1 MVKLRLPDGRE
12 LEAKVGESI
21 LEQIP
26 EGIGLVAKV
35 DGELVDL
42 TWIVKEGVR
51 TIEVLDFNSPEG
63 KETYWHTSSHILAQA
78 VKRLFPEAKLGIGPA
93 IEEGFFYD
101 FDLSGRSFSPEDLER
116 IEEEMRRIV
125 RENLPVVREE
135 MEREEAIKLF
145 RSMGEVYKV
154 ELLEEM
160 DEDVVSV
167 YRQGEFVDLCRG
179 PHLPS
184 TGYVKALK
192 VLHASSAYWRGDE
205 RNPVMQRVYGISFPT
220 EEELKRYLKMRE
232 EARKR
237 DHRIVGPQLDLFSMP
252 SEVIGPGLVIWHPK
266 GARIRRVIE
275 DFLVRVHLKWGY
287 ELVYSPHIAYT
298 NLWRTSGHL
307 NYYREFMYVF
317 EKEGIEHAVKPMNC
331 PFHILVYKSK
341 RRSYRE
347 LPMRLFELGTVYR
360 YERSGVLHGLLR
372 ARGFTQDDAHIFTT
386 PEKLEEEIFRV
397 IELDEYLMRSFGFE
411 EFKVEISTW
420 DPRHPE
426 EYMGS
431 EEDWNR
437 AQSAL
442 EEALRKKGYEYEVM
456 EGEAAFYGPKIDVKL
471 VDSIGREWQLSTIQL
486 DFNLPKRFNV
496 TYVDAD
502 GSEKTV
508 IMIHRALLGSIERF
522 FGILLEHYAGNF
534 PLWLAPI
541 QVRILPVADR
551 HLSKA
556 KEVLERLLG
565 AGVRADLDD
574 ARGTLGY
581 RIRES
586 ELEKVPIL
594 LIIGDREVESGKVA
608 VRRKGKGNLGSMDLE
623 EFLAEFT
630 EEFLPPDLRG
640 GSSTF

>member
-1 MVKLRLPDGRE
+1 
-12 LEAKVGESI
+12 
-21 LEQIP
+21 
-26 EGIGLVAKV
+26 
-35 DGELVDL
+35 
-42 TWIVKEGVR
+42 
-51 TIEVLDFNSPEG
+51 
-63 KETYWHTSSHILAQA
+63 
-78 VKRLFPEAKLGIGPA
+78 
-93 IEEGFFYD
+93 
-101 FDLSGRSFSPEDLER
+101 
-116 IEEEMRRIV
+116 
-125 RENLPVVREE
+125 
-135 MEREEAIKLF
+135 
-145 RSMGEVYKV
+145 
-154 ELLEEM
+154 
-160 DEDVVSV
+160 
-167 YRQGEFVDLCRG
+167 
-179 PHLPS
+179 
-184 TGYVKALK
+184 
-192 VLHASSAYWRGDE
+192 
-205 RNPVMQRVYGISFPT
+205 
-220 EEELKRYLKMRE
+220 
-232 EARKR
+232 
-237 DHRIVGPQLDLFSMP
+237 
-252 SEVIGPGLVIWHPK
+252 
-266 GARIRRVIE
+266 
-275 DFLVRVHLKWGY
+275 
-287 ELVYSPHIAYT
+287 
-298 NLWRTSGHL
+298 
-307 NYYREFMYVF
+307 NYYRDFMYVF

-341 RRSYRE
+341 RRGYRE
-347 LPMRLFELGTVYR
+347 LPMRRFELGTVYR

-397 IELDEYLMRSFGFE
+397 IELDEVLMRSFGFE
-411 EFKVEISTW
+411 EVKVEISTW
-420 DPRHPE
+420 DPRRPE

-431 EEDWNR
+431 EEDWIR

-534 PLWLAPI
+534 PLWLAPV
-541 QVRILPVADR
+541 QARVLPVAER
-551 HLSKA
+551 HLDRA
-556 KEVLERLLG
+556 REVLDRLLS
-565 AGVRADLDD
+565 AGIRADLDD

-594 LIIGDREVESGKVA
+594 LVIGDREVESGKVA

-623 EFLAEFT
+623 EFLREFT

>member
-1 MVKLRLPDGRE
+1 MVKVMLPDGSE
-12 LEAKVGESI
+12 LEAVPGKRVI
-21 LEQIP
+21 DLIP
-26 EGIGLVAKV
+26 EGTGLVAKV
-35 DGELVDL
+35 DGRLADL
-42 TWIVKEGVR
+42 TTIVESGAER
-51 TIEVLDFNSPEG
+51 IEVLDFDSPEG
-63 KETYWHTSSHILAQA
+63 RETYWHTTSHVMAQA
-78 VKRLFPEAKLGIGPA
+78 VKRLHPEAKLGIGPA
-93 IEEGFFYD
+93 IEEGFFYE
-101 FDLSGRSFSPEDLER
+101 FDLSGKSFSPEDLER
-116 IEEEMRRIV
+116 IEDEMRRIV
-125 RENLPVVREE
+125 KEDLPIVREE
-135 MEREEAIKLF
+135 LGREEAIALF
-145 RSMGEVYKV
+145 ERLGEVYKV
-154 ELLEEM
+154 ELLREM
-160 DEDVVSV
+160 EEDVVSV

-184 TGYVKALK
+184 TGYVKHFKILY
-192 VLHASSAYWRGDE
+192 ASSSYWRGDE

-220 EEELKRYLKMRE
+220 KEMLDEYLRRRE

-237 DHRIVGPQLDLFSMP
+237 DHRVVGPQLDLFSMP
-252 SEVIGPGLVIWHPK
+252 SEVIGPGLIIWHPK
-266 GARIRRVIE
+266 GARIRRIIE

-298 NLWRTSGHL
+298 NLWKTSGHL
-307 NYYREFMYVF
+307 DYYRDFMYVF

-360 YERSGVLHGLLR
+360 FERSGVLHGLLR

-411 EFKVEISTW
+411 EFKVELSTW

-431 EEDWNR
+431 EDDWHR

-442 EEALRKKGYEYEVM
+442 EEALREKGYEYRVM

-496 TYVDAD
+496 TYIDAD
-502 GSEKTV
+502 GNEKTV
-508 IMIHRALLGSIERF
+508 VMIHRALLGSIERF

-534 PLWLAPI
+534 PLWLAPV
-541 QVRILPVADR
+541 QVRVLPVAER
-551 HLSKA
+551 HLDRA
-556 KEVLERLLG
+556 KEVLEALLRED
-565 AGVRADLDD
+565 VRADLDD

-594 LIIGDREVESGKVA
+594 LVIGDKEVESGKVA
-608 VRRKGKGNLGSMDLE
+608 VRRKGRGNLGSMDLS
-623 EFLAEFT
+623 EFLEMFR
-630 EEFLPPDLRG
+630 EEFLPPDLR
-640 GSSTF
+640 S

>member
-1 MVKLRLPDGRE
+1 MVKVVLPDGSE
-12 LEAKVGESI
+12 LEAVLGKRI
-21 LEQIP
+21 IDLIP
-26 EGIGLVAKV
+26 EGTGLVAKV
-35 DGELVDL
+35 DGRLADL
-42 TWIVKEGVR
+42 TTIVESGAER
-51 TIEVLDFNSPEG
+51 IEVLDFDSPEG
-63 KETYWHTSSHILAQA
+63 RETYWHTTSHVMAQA
-78 VKRLFPEAKLGIGPA
+78 VKRLHPEAKLGIGPA
-93 IEEGFFYD
+93 IEEGFFYE
-101 FDLSGRSFSPEDLER
+101 FDLSGKSFSPEDLER
-116 IEEEMRRIV
+116 IEDEMRRIV
-125 RENLPVVREE
+125 KEDLPIVREE
-135 MEREEAIKLF
+135 LGREEAIALF
-145 RSMGEVYKV
+145 ERLGEVYKV
-154 ELLEEM
+154 ELLREM
-160 DEDVVSV
+160 EEDVVSV

-184 TGYVKALK
+184 TGYVKHFKILY
-192 VLHASSAYWRGDE
+192 ASSSYWRGDG

-220 EEELKRYLKMRE
+220 KEMLDEYLRRRE

-237 DHRIVGPQLDLFSMP
+237 DHRVVGPQLDLFSMP
-252 SEVIGPGLVIWHPK
+252 SEVIGPGLIIWHPK
-266 GARIRRVIE
+266 GARIRRIIE

-298 NLWRTSGHL
+298 NLWKTSGHL
-307 NYYREFMYVF
+307 DYYRDFMYVF

-360 YERSGVLHGLLR
+360 FERSGVLHGLLR

-411 EFKVEISTW
+411 KFKVELSTW

-431 EEDWNR
+431 EDDWHR

-442 EEALRKKGYEYEVM
+442 EEALREKGYEYRVM

-496 TYVDAD
+496 TYIDAD
-502 GSEKTV
+502 GNEKTV
-508 IMIHRALLGSIERF
+508 VMIHRALLGSIERF

-534 PLWLAPI
+534 PLWLAPV
-541 QVRILPVADR
+541 QVRVLPVAER
-551 HLSKA
+551 HLDRA
-556 KEVLERLLG
+556 KEVLEALLRED
-565 AGVRADLDD
+565 VRADLDD

-594 LIIGDREVESGKVA
+594 LVIGDREVESGKVA
-608 VRRKGKGNLGSMDLE
+608 VRRKGRGNLGSMDLS
-623 EFLAEFT
+623 EFLEMFR
-630 EEFLPPDLRG
+630 EEFLPPDLR
-640 GSSTF
+640 S

>member
-12 LEAKVGESI
+12 LDARIGERI
-21 LEQIP
+21 LDQIP
-26 EGIGLVAKV
+26 PGSGLVARV
-35 DGELVDL
+35 DGRLVDL
-42 TWIVKEGVR
+42 TWVVREGH
-51 TIEVLDFNSPEG
+51 TLIEVLDFNSPEG
-63 KETYWHTSSHILAQA
+63 RETFWHTSSHIMAQA
-78 VKRLFPEAKLGIGPA
+78 VKRLFPEARLGIGPA

-101 FDLSGRSFSPEDLER
+101 FDLRGRTFTPEDLQR
-116 IEEEMRRIV
+116 IEDEMRRIV
-125 RENLPVVREE
+125 SENLPIVREE

-160 DEDVVSV
+160 DDDVVSV

-184 TGYVKALK
+184 TGYVRALK
-192 VLHASSAYWRGDE
+192 VLNASSAYWKGDE
-205 RNPVMQRVYGISFPT
+205 RNPVMQRVYGISFPS
-220 EEELKRYLKMRE
+220 EEELQRYLRMRE

-275 DFLVRVHLKWGY
+275 DFLVRVHQRWGY

-298 NLWRTSGHL
+298 NLWRISGHL
-307 NYYREFMYVF
+307 NYYRDFMYVF

-331 PFHILVYKSK
+331 PFHILVYKSR

-347 LPMRLFELGTVYR
+347 LPMRFFELGTVYR

-386 PEKLEEEIFRV
+386 PEKLEDEISRV
-397 IELDEYLMRSFGFE
+397 IELDEYIMRSFGFG

-431 EEDWNR
+431 EEDWVR
-437 AQSAL
+437 AQHAL
-442 EEALRKKGYEYEVM
+442 EEALRKRGYDYDVM

-486 DFNLPKRFNV
+486 DFNLPRRFGV

-502 GSEKTV
+502 GSERTV
-508 IMIHRALLGSIERF
+508 VMIHRALLGSIERF

-534 PLWLAPI
+534 PVWLAPI
-541 QVRILPVADR
+541 QVRVLPVAER
-551 HLSKA
+551 HLARA
-556 KEVLERLLG
+556 KEVLNELLRTG
-565 AGVRADLDD
+565 LRADLDD

-594 LIIGDREVESGKVA
+594 LVIGDREVESGKVA
-608 VRRKGKGNLGSMDLE
+608 VRRKGRGNLGSMDLE
-623 EFLAEFT
+623 EFLREFRD
-630 EEFLPPDLRG
+630 EFLPPDLRG

>member
-1 MVKLRLPDGRE
+1 MVKVVLPDGSE
-12 LEAKVGESI
+12 LEAVLGKRI
-21 LEQIP
+21 IDLIP
-26 EGIGLVAKV
+26 EGTGLVAKV
-35 DGELVDL
+35 DGRLADL
-42 TWIVKEGVR
+42 TTIVESGAER
-51 TIEVLDFNSPEG
+51 IEVLDFDSLEG
-63 KETYWHTSSHILAQA
+63 RETYWHTTSHVMAQA
-78 VKRLFPEAKLGIGPA
+78 VKRLHPEAKLGIGPA
-93 IEEGFFYD
+93 IEEGFFYE
-101 FDLSGRSFSPEDLER
+101 FDLSGKSFSPEDLER
-116 IEEEMRRIV
+116 IEDEMRRIV
-125 RENLPVVREE
+125 KEDLPIVREE
-135 MEREEAIKLF
+135 LGREEAIALF
-145 RSMGEVYKV
+145 ERLGEVYKV
-154 ELLEEM
+154 ELLREM
-160 DEDVVSV
+160 EEDVVSV

-184 TGYVKALK
+184 TGYVKHFKILY
-192 VLHASSAYWRGDE
+192 ASSSYWRGDE

-220 EEELKRYLKMRE
+220 KEMLDEYLRRRE

-237 DHRIVGPQLDLFSMP
+237 DHRVVGPQLDLFSMP
-252 SEVIGPGLVIWHPK
+252 SEVIGPGLIIWHPK
-266 GARIRRVIE
+266 GARIRRIIE

-298 NLWRTSGHL
+298 NLWKTSGHL
-307 NYYREFMYVF
+307 DYYRDFMYVF

-360 YERSGVLHGLLR
+360 FERSGVLHGLLR

-386 PEKLEEEIFRV
+386 PEKLEGEIFRV

-411 EFKVEISTW
+411 EFKVELSTW

-431 EEDWNR
+431 EDDWHR

-442 EEALRKKGYEYEVM
+442 EEALREKGYEYRVM

-496 TYVDAD
+496 TYIDAD
-502 GSEKTV
+502 GNEKTV
-508 IMIHRALLGSIERF
+508 VMIHRALLGSIERF
-522 FGILLEHYAGNF
+522 FGVLLEHYAGNF
-534 PLWLAPI
+534 PLWLAPV
-541 QVRILPVADR
+541 QVRVLPVAER
-551 HLSKA
+551 HLDRA
-556 KEVLERLLG
+556 KEVLEALLRED
-565 AGVRADLDD
+565 VRADLDD

-594 LIIGDREVESGKVA
+594 LVIGDREVESGKVA
-608 VRRKGKGNLGSMDLE
+608 VRRKGRGNLGSMDLS
-623 EFLAEFT
+623 EFLEMFR
-630 EEFLPPDLRG
+630 EEFLPPDLR
-640 GSSTF
+640 S